1 MRKVRVESAGSY
13 SRHDDHVEVILDTR
27 MGAVV
32 RVTVTE
38 EGVEWEF
45 FESGTSNTTYHA
57 MPHEVAF
64 KDGFKL

>member
-13 SRHDDHVEVILDTR
+13 NRHDDHVEVILDTR

-45 FESGTSNTTYHA
+45 FESGTSDTTYHA

>member
-13 SRHDDHVEVILDTR
+13 DRHDDRVEVMVDMG

-32 RVTVTE
+32 RVSVTE
-38 EGVEWEF
+38 DGGEWEF
-45 FESGTSNTTYHA
+45 FESGTSDTTYHS

-64 KDGFKL
+64 KQGFKL